1 MAFSSNRVASV
12 RATRKRQVSGFTSPD
27 DCLLPVVPSLAGYVV
42 KALSP
47 EEALRV
53 LNSIKADPPKAA

>member
-1 MAFSSNRVASV
+1 MAFSSTKVISV
-12 RATRKRQVSGFTSPD
+12 RTTRKRQAIGFTSAD

-47 EEALRV
+47 EEVLRV
-53 LNSIKADPPKAA
+53 LNSIKAHPPKAE